1 MPFHLH
7 SPPCI
12 SNIIRSIKVE
22 ALSLEISKTPHSCKF
37 INSVLKRS
45 FKLVPIGD
53 DSENG

>member
-1 MPFHLH
+1 MPFHSH

-12 SNIIRSIKVE
+12 SNIIRSIKVD
-22 ALSLEISKTPHSCKF
+22 ALSFEISKTPHSCKF